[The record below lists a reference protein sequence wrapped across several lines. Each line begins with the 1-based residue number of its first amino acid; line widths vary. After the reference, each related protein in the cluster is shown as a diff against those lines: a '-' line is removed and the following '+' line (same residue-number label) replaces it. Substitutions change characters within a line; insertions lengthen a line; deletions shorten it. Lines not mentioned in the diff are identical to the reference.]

1 MKDEANVSQ
10 DWADSFLSYLKTERG
25 YSQETLISYG
35 YSLHAF
41 EAFYKSLDE
50 GLTWKDVDTD
60 IIRRWVVSLLGEGM
74 APRSAHLRLSALR
87 SFYRYLLLTGKVDR
101 DPAHLVKNP
110 KAEKKLPVYVK
121 QSEMENLFSL
131 NLFSDDFAGQRDKLI
146 MLTFYST
153 GIRLAELIGLNVSDV
168 SLQAAEIK
176 VTGKRNKQRIIP
188 FGLELETELQ
198 RYLAQRSEHAA
209 ERQDALFINDKGARM
224 TRESVRK
231 TVRTYLSKVTT
242 QKKKSP
248 HVLRHTFATV
258 MLNNGADLEAV
269 KELLGHESLAT
280 TEVYTHVTFAELK
293 REYENAHPRA

>member
-1 MKDEANVSQ
+1 MKDEGKAPQ
-10 DWADSFLSYLKTERG
+10 DWVDSFLSYLKTERG
-25 YSQETLISYG
+25 YSQQTLTSYG
-35 YSLHAF
+35 YSLRTF
-41 EAFYKSLDE
+41 EAFYQRLDE
-50 GLTWKDVDTD
+50 ELTWKDIDTD
-60 IIRRWVVSLLGEGM
+60 IIRRWVVSLLGEGKS
-74 APRSAHLRLSALR
+74 ARSAHLRLSALR
-87 SFYRYLLLTGKVDR
+87 SFYRYLLLTGKTDR
-101 DPAHLVKNP
+101 DPAHLVRNP

-131 NLFSDDFAGQRDKLI
+131 NLFGDDFAGQRDKLI

-153 GIRLAELIGLNVSDV
+153 GIRLSELIGLNVSDV

-188 FGLELETELQ
+188 FGLELENELQ
-198 RYLAQRSEHAA
+198 RYIAQRSEYAA
-209 ERQDALFINDKGARM
+209 DRQGALFVNEKGARL
-224 TRESVRK
+224 TREKVRAI
-231 TVRTYLSKVTT
+231 VGTYLSKVTT